1 MKKTLFLPILAL
13 SLLTLNCSGS
23 DDDSAPQQNNPVT
36 TQYFHVPNW
45 IRGSYK
51 ISGTS
56 TSYFIFKE
64 DDFILV
70 TPYTSYKTVLE
81 QTKSAGQTAKVD
93 ETITDTDYNFVIT
106 VGASSGSYKFKKIS
120 DTKIQWLN
128 GVNNITLDKE

>member
-1 MKKTLFLPILAL
+1 M
-13 SLLTLNCSGS
+13 
-23 DDDSAPQQNNPVT
+23 T